1 MLRIIR
7 KSVASAVSNIDQPEH
22 FLWEKWLKEIPN
34 SNIELESLESSLLE
48 SNQAIEAFPNTL
60 VYYYK
65 YRIKDP
71 ELDIF
76 GDDFS
81 FPKQKIGPVFFGIK
95 KGIVTRIDLDTN
107 FLKSKFIKSDGTAG
121 FIESVEVQFP
131 IRAPKVIKAK
141 LDLPEIFD
149 RLATLRPKIYNIDI
163 LKSEEFIKAENK
175 KIFKID
181 ILQAEELKKSEHKK
195 IFQVKFDQIKSK
207 PKIFKTKSLTIE
219 KLKVPVYSLKNI
231 QMQKLKLSLSNHTDL
246 MKSEI
251 LKLKFK
257 IDFKKTD
264 TLVDNK
270 IAEELFKETSKKKIS
285 TNLNEDNE
293 LINSVLLPQIK
304 IDTSVQANLSFTLFD
319 YQKEAIDFLKE
330 NERALLSDSLGLGKT
345 FEIIGALSE
354 LFENGKISSALIICP
369 DEEIGDVNISE
380 NTGFS
385 IGWEGHFKKWAPGI
399 KLNVIKGS
407 RKERELKWKT
417 PALVYLTTFKK
428 IFYDLNEGLIDKTKV
443 KKLDCLIIDE
453 VQKLYKIESNSRD
466 LFNLVNPKYFWPVT
480 SLDPDDIIED
490 LNSVTPDPIHISK
503 SLRRTKKDVKKEIPN
518 IIYQDYWV
526 KLDEDQSIEYADI
539 LKAGQE
545 QIYLLL
551 ENGNPFRF
559 QANIFTILHK
569 INQICN
575 FAEKNST
582 SPKAELL
589 LQHLETIA
597 KNKEKVLIFSQ
608 YEKLGTKR
616 LEKILSKTGIKYI
629 NAHSGMSTKETE
641 TTIERFKRDRHTT
654 ALLVGIKMSRMR
666 VDLNNINYIIN
677 FDQWWNPVSL
687 WQTEELLPEAK
698 NGKQNNS
705 LHVYNYWVQDTLDE
719 KIKTLLNKK
728 GFLNKNIFDT
738 LTQESLSELISLEE
752 WKEVLDIKTTGKNE
766 VESEK
771 PDIDLQS
778 LSLLDLKRRAENLL
792 IRLGYKDLTSKE
804 SEKQDEQL
812 IYAKYFKGSKNI
824 NLTLTILKQDFV
836 SNSKVEE
843 IIKDA
848 ESKPNCG
855 KIIIVTTGKFEDD
868 KFQINKD
875 FISLLDSI
883 SFLDLLR
890 QFNLSK

>member
-1 MLRIIR
+1 MLKVIR

-48 SNQAIEAFPNTL
+48 SNQVIEAFPNTL

-65 YRIKDP
+65 YKIKDP

-76 GDDFS
+76 ADDFS

-95 KGIVTRIDLDTN
+95 KGIVSRIDLETK
-107 FLKSKFIKSDGTAG
+107 FFKTKFIKNDGTAG
-121 FIESVEVQFP
+121 FIESVEVLFP
-131 IRAPKVIKAK
+131 IRAPRVIKAK
-141 LDLPEIFD
+141 LDMPEIFD
-149 RLATLRPKIYNIDI
+149 RLSTLKPKIYNIDI
-163 LKSEEFIKAENK
+163 LKSEEFTKSENK

-181 ILQAEELKKSEHKK
+181 ILQAEESKKLNHKKVFKIDILQAEESKKLDHKK
-195 IFQVKFDQIKSK
+195 IFQVKFDQIKAI

-231 QMQKLKLSLSNHTDL
+231 QMQKLKLSLSNHSDL

-251 LKLKFK
+251 LKHKFK

-264 TLVDNK
+264 IIVDKK
-270 IAEELFKETSKKKIS
+270 IAEELFKDTNKKKIS
-285 TNLNEDNE
+285 SNLSEDNE

-304 IDTSVQANLSFTLFD
+304 IDTSVQANLPSNLFD
-319 YQKEAIDFLKE
+319 YQREAVNFLKE
-330 NERALLSDSLGLGKT
+330 NERALLSDGLGLGKT

-354 LFENGKISSALIICP
+354 LFEKGKIGSALIICP
-369 DEEIGDVNISE
+369 DEELGNVNISE

-385 IGWEGHFKKWAPGI
+385 IGWEGHFNKWAPGI

-428 IFYDLNEGLIDKTKV
+428 IFYDLEEGLLDKTKL
-443 KKLDCLIIDE
+443 KKMDCLIIDE
-453 VQKLYKIESNSRD
+453 VQKLYKIESNSRN

-480 SLDPDDIIED
+480 SLEPEDIIED
-490 LNSVTPDPIHISK
+490 LNSVTPNPMHISK
-503 SLRRTKKDVKKEIPN
+503 SLRRTKKDVKKEIPK

-526 KLDEDQSIEYADI
+526 KLDEDQSIEYADT

-545 QIYLLL
+545 QIYLFL

-569 INQICN
+569 INQISN
-575 FAEKNST
+575 FAEKNET

-589 LQHLETIA
+589 LQHLETLA
-597 KNKEKVLIFSQ
+597 KSKEKVLIFSQ

-616 LEKILSKTGIKYI
+616 LEKILTKTGIKYM

-641 TTIERFKRDRHTT
+641 TTIERFKRDRRST

-687 WQTEELLPEAK
+687 WQTEDLLPEAK

-738 LTQESLSELISLEE
+738 LTQESLSELIDLEE
-752 WKEVLDIKTTGKNE
+752 WKDVLDIKTTGTNE
-766 VESEK
+766 AESEK
-771 PDIDLQS
+771 PDIDLKS
-778 LSLLDLKRRAENLL
+778 LSLLDLKEKSR
-792 IRLGYKDLTSKE
+792 E
-804 SEKQDEQL
+804 SV
-812 IYAKYFKGSKNI
+812 N
-824 NLTLTILKQDFV
+824 
-836 SNSKVEE
+836 
-843 IIKDA
+843 
-848 ESKPNCG
+848 
-855 KIIIVTTGKFEDD
+855 
-868 KFQINKD
+868 
-875 FISLLDSI
+875 
-883 SFLDLLR
+883 
-890 QFNLSK
+890 